1 MNRIDEDKL
10 RDHLR
15 RTAKSA
21 RLPDQAVATIIG
33 RTRSRRRH
41 RTIARIVAAAA
52 VIASIA
58 GGGLAIARS
67 FQQADSPAATVTTS
81 QVPTTTNGHRTQPSQ
96 PTVSI
101 SVEELKHAGVV
112 ADPPER
118 SPNITKSQALE
129 IAQGGGDLESAEA
142 ATLYQVTTIGYG
154 PLGNDGQIEPAY
166 VDQLAWVVL
175 VTGGAPFEQE
185 PVRPLASQ
193 QSSPPSSQQP
203 SSPSAVDFVV
213 YLINADTGQ
222 LMYPSFTH

>member
-1 MNRIDEDKL
+1 MANVL
-10 RDHLR
+10 
-15 RTAKSA
+15 
-21 RLPDQAVATIIG
+21 ATIIS
-33 RTRSRRRH
+33 RTRSSRRR
-41 RTIARIVAAAA
+41 RAIAFTVTTAA

-67 FQQADSPAATVTTS
+67 FQEADSPTAAFTTS
-81 QVPTTTNGHRTQPSQ
+81 QAPPTTNGPTTQPTQ
-96 PTVSI
+96 PAVSI

-129 IAQGGGDLESAEA
+129 IAQAGGDLETAEA

-154 PLGNDGQIEPAY
+154 RLGNDGQIEPAY

-175 VTGGAPFEQE
+175 VTGGAPIEQE
-185 PVRPLASQ
+185 PVRPLPSQ
-193 QSSPPSSQQP
+193 QSSPPPSQQP

-222 LMYPSFTH
+222 LMYAFSH

>member
-1 MNRIDEDKL
+1 MNRIDEDTL

-21 RLPDQAVATIIG
+21 RLPDQAVETIIS

-41 RTIARIVAAAA
+41 RTIASTVAMAA

-67 FQQADSPAATVTTS
+67 FDQAESPATSVTTS
-81 QVPTTTNGHRTQPSQ
+81 QAPTTTYGPTTKPTQPSE

-101 SVEELKHAGVV
+101 SVEELKHAGVI
-112 ADPPER
+112 AEPPQR

-129 IAQGGGDLESAEA
+129 IAEGGGDLETAET
-142 ATLYQVTTIGYG
+142 ATLYQVTTTGYG
-154 PLGNDGQIEPAY
+154 RLGNDGQIDPAY
-166 VDQLAWVVL
+166 VDQLAWIVL
-175 VTGGAPFEQE
+175 VTGGLPFEQE
-185 PVRPLASQ
+185 PVRPLPSQ
-193 QSSPPSSQQP
+193 QSS
-203 SSPSAVDFVV
+203 SPGTAADFVV

-222 LMYPSFTH
+222 LMYPSFSH